1 LSILKIIFSYSIL
14 SILLA
19 LAVFLLEA
27 TGDWLHYILVDC
39 WNICL

>member
-27 TGDWLHYILVDC
+27 TGD
-39 WNICL
+39 